1 VAIYILLFIIG
12 ILFYAYKKNKI
23 HIDWSSFARPTL
35 PLATGVFGVYCF
47 TGKQGT
53 GKTYSLT
60 KFIKENPGNK
70 KIYSNISIYGVD
82 YEEIMSISHL
92 LSLKDEKNLFIIFD
106 EIFTLLS
113 DKSIPR
119 EIREELMEFL
129 SQQRK
134 MENILLTTAQ
144 EWLEIP
150 ITFRRFVRIQ
160 IDCHTRPLG
169 KLGGVLR
176 ETYYDAYSMKW
187 DNLENEYVAP
197 LITTKYSKYQKRYMQ
212 SYDTFERVKR
222 LSKTH
227 DSSGVDKPVADVPR
241 LSKPVTKIPIVFMK

>member
-1 VAIYILLFIIG
+1 MFLHSSNVTL
-12 ILFYAYKKNKI
+12 
-23 HIDWSSFARPTL
+23 IDFEYERIT
-35 PLATGVFGVYCF
+35 
-47 TGKQGT
+47 
-53 GKTYSLT
+53 
-60 KFIKENPGNK
+60 
-70 KIYSNISIYGVD
+70 SI
-82 YEEIMSISHL
+82 EQL
-92 LSLKDEKNLFIIFD
+92 LSLKDVRNCYIIFD
-106 EIFTLLS
+106 EIFTMMT
-113 DKSIPR
+113 KQTKFNA
-119 EIREELMEFL
+119 EIMEFL
-129 SQQRK
+129 TQMRK
-134 MENILLTTAQ
+134 QENIFLTTAQ